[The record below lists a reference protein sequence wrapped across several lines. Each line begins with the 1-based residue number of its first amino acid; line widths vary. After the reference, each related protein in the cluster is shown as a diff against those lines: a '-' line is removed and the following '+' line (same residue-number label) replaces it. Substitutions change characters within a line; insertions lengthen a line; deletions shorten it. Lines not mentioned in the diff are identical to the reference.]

1 MATSLVPKR
10 QAIAIQRLEIQRDR
24 ISRAVSYFGEHSR
37 EIYDLLQDDKNEQA
51 IASLQKQLLA
61 STVRMIPKA
70 EKAYK
75 ADPKQSNA
83 NAYNTLVTTA
93 SELVASI
100 QANADRRMISDRVVR
115 ELLKPAFTQCVQN
128 IVTEHFTLKSRLA
141 SLIPEPDRPRA
152 NDHIDN
158 SAKSIA
164 QEMSVIANLLAKNID
179 EALTG

>member
-83 NAYNTLVTTA
+83 NA
-93 SELVASI
+93 
-100 QANADRRMISDRVVR
+100 
-115 ELLKPAFTQCVQN
+115 
-128 IVTEHFTLKSRLA
+128 
-141 SLIPEPDRPRA
+141 
-152 NDHIDN
+152 
-158 SAKSIA
+158 
-164 QEMSVIANLLAKNID
+164 
-179 EALTG
+179 